1 MKCDICGEDVKNS
14 EELQKHME
22 RLHPT
27 DDDGKEN
34 GESPDLLGDSA
45 EESAEIETPKPTY

>member
-14 EELQKHME
+14 EELEKHME

-27 DDDGKEN
+27 DEGDMEN
-34 GESPDLLGDSA
+34 GESPDLLGDTPA
-45 EESAEIETPKPTY
+45 ESAAVETAKPTY

>member
-27 DDDGKEN
+27 DEGDKEN
-34 GESPDLLGDSA
+34 GESPDLLGDTPA
-45 EESAEIETPKPTY
+45 ESAEVETPLPTF

>member
-22 RLHPT
+22 RQHPT
-27 DDDGKEN
+27 DEGDKEN
-34 GESPDLLGDSA
+34 GETPDLLGDTPQ
-45 EESAEIETPKPTY
+45 ESAEVETPLPTY